1 MSERRLLIVGT
12 GGVGGFFGAKLI
24 NAGFD
29 VWFVARG
36 AHLAAIKTSGLSVK
50 SSDGDFVVPREK
62 FSDNPESVGKTDVV
76 LFCVKSYD
84 TESAARQLNPILHD
98 GSIVITLQNGVDNRE
113 KIQSVIT
120 RGTVYGGVA
129 YVYSRIIAPGQIVE
143 GGGPK
148 KIIFGPETNADTQRA
163 DEILRIFLDAQID
176 AARSSNIQADLWKK
190 FVFITGASGITAL
203 TRLTMGEIL
212 ADQEARALL
221 RDAMTET
228 YSIARAKHI
237 DLPPSLVGGFFETM
251 SRFKNDTRSSLY
263 NDLANG
269 KPLEIEG
276 LAGTVVRFGNEL
288 GIPTPVQRV
297 IYASLLPY
305 HRKHLASRS

>member
-1 MSERRLLIVGT
+1 MSTKSFVVVGT
-12 GGVGGFFGAKLI
+12 GGVGGFFGAKLA
-24 NAGFD
+24 NAGLD
-29 VWFVARG
+29 VRFIARG
-36 AHLAAIKTSGLSVK
+36 AHLAAMKKSGLSVK
-50 SSDGDFVVPREK
+50 SSDGDFFVPGEK
-62 FSDNPESVGKTDVV
+62 FTDNPEIVGKADVI

-84 TESAARQLNPILHD
+84 TETAARQLGAMLHD
-98 GSIVITLQNGVDNRE
+98 DSIVITLQNGVDNRE
-113 KIQSVIT
+113 KIQSAVP

-129 YVYSRIIAPGQIVE
+129 YVYSRIVAPGQIVE

-148 KIIFGPETNADTQRA
+148 KIIFGPENNVDHSTA
-163 DEILRIFLDAQID
+163 DEILRIFLEAKID
-176 AARSSNIQADLWKK
+176 AARSVNILGDLWKK

-212 ADQEARALL
+212 AEGETRALL

-228 YSIARAKHI
+228 YSIARAKNI
-237 DLPPSLVGGFFETM
+237 DLPSTLVDDFFETM

-263 NDLANG
+263 NDLINA

-288 GIPTPVQRV
+288 GIPTPVQSV

-305 HRKHLASRS
+305 HRKHLAHRS